1 MLVSVF
7 LKAYLLFFSTT
18 CLPIPP
24 HAIINNLDLDEE
36 DRSVGVPVK
45 HIENSVADPDP
56 GSGAFLTSGSG
67 IRVKFFR
74 IFFLGGG
81 RGRQQ

>member
-1 MLVSVF
+1 VLVSVF

-67 IRVKFFR
+67 FR
-74 IFFLGGG
+74 DG
-81 RGRQQ
+81 